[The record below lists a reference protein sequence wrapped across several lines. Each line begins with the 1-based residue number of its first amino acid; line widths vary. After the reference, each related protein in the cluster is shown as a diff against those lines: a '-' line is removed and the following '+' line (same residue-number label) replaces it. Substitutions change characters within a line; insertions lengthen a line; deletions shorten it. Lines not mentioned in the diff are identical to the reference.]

1 MPASFSCSQCQAAFS
16 RSAHLRRHQ
25 KTHRAEKPYVCQF
38 CSVASSRKDVIVRH
52 TRNFHP
58 DAAPNARRRARPT
71 VRTDDAHCTSASSS
85 PASERSPG
93 RLLAARQSLDHS
105 LRQSYSPERSP
116 ARRQADLQTVDVH
129 REQLSIELNPSEI
142 AVGNPIALQSQE
154 LRLHADLEQCEPP
167 DQNQALNQDQSQHGG
182 PECPQDQLQ
191 TLRTQTHDMEQV
203 PFDHTFDFEL
213 LEFPTTDP
221 LGVSLDPLT
230 DLTAPSPRDLLNDFV
245 PILSP
250 TSQLPLGSLYTE
262 TQKRAS
268 SVEHGAQTS
277 RSSAPK
283 SPEDP
288 SYASALAN
296 LSIYNPDHA
305 NPFCFPS
312 KRVVYRFV
320 GAFFRHMAPHMPI
333 VHQPTFTIAS
343 SPSPLLLEIM
353 ACGALYLCE
362 RSTAVELHAVA
373 RRLMG
378 NVERQNE
385 TQEGDDNFEVWTLQT
400 YLLMS
405 HFGAYVGT
413 FAMHQRATSVFPQTI
428 KLAQNAFEA
437 LSSSQTLSYKGWVY
451 QETLIRCIAQT
462 IELGAALASTTKEQC
477 FTAPF
482 FDTPFPLPSC
492 NTTWQ
497 QTENEWQCS
506 FQQPDSGQMQD
517 CILAGQK
524 PASSISDLGFVTLVS
539 LILWRTC
546 SFEALA
552 GSYRLDLSIDF
563 VNRTERAVH
572 VLDAIFKEHVE
583 KHEAS
588 QTTPN
593 PLLSIARALLN
604 SVFYHLYASE
614 TLTEMKRLLEFPRK
628 RKLSDASARMKEFD
642 RSSHLSIALLRAAE
656 ALQYDCQMGVHYV
669 QRMAPHQFGPVITTA
684 CYEGG
689 LLLNWYLKNRSTLV
703 PNPNTTAKLDQVILD
718 LSAELTALG
727 KMGNDRLLN
736 FPLVVAAE
744 LLSDRSVWQFPS
756 AVSEKL
762 KALTQVSENLP
773 FQTML
778 PV

>member
-1 MPASFSCSQCQAAFS
+1 MPASFSCSQCQATFS

-58 DAAPNARRRARPT
+58 EAAPNARRQARPT
-71 VRTDDAHCTSASSS
+71 ERTDDAHCTSASSS
-85 PASERSPG
+85 PASERSLG
-93 RLLAARQSLDHS
+93 RLLATRPSLDHS

-116 ARRQADLQTVDVH
+116 AQSQSDLQMADVH
-129 REQLSIELNPSEI
+129 REQLSNDVCPSEI
-142 AVGNPIALQSQE
+142 AIGNQNALQLQE
-154 LRLHADLEQCEPP
+154 VRLHADLEQCELPN
-167 DQNQALNQDQSQHGG
+167 QNQALYQDRSQHDG

-191 TLRTQTHDMEQV
+191 TLRTQPHDLEQV
-203 PFDHTFDFEL
+203 PFHHTFNFDL
-213 LEFPTTDP
+213 LEFPTTDL

-230 DLTAPSPRDLLNDFV
+230 DLTAPSPRDLLDDFV

-250 TSQLPLGSLYTE
+250 TSRLPLGSLYAE
-262 TQKRAS
+262 TQKCAS
-268 SVEHGAQTS
+268 SVEHGAS
-277 RSSAPK
+277 RSSATE
-283 SPEDP
+283 SSEDL
-288 SYASALAN
+288 SYTSALAN
-296 LSIYNPDHA
+296 LSIYDPDHA
-305 NPFCFPS
+305 KTFRFPS
-312 KRVVYRFV
+312 KRVVYRF
-320 GAFFRHMAPHMPI
+320 
-333 VHQPTFTIAS
+333 PTFTIAS
-343 SPSPLLLEIM
+343 TPSPLLLEIM

-385 TQEGDDNFEVWTLQT
+385 IQEGDEKFEVWALQT

-428 KLAQNAFEA
+428 KLAQNAFEG
-437 LSSSQTLSYKGWVY
+437 LSSSQTSSYKGWVY
-451 QETLIRCIAQT
+451 QETLIRCIAHT

-477 FTAPF
+477 FTASF

-497 QTENEWQCS
+497 QTEKEWQCS
-506 FQQPDSGQMQD
+506 FQQPDSEQMQD

-583 KHEAS
+583 KNEAS
-588 QTTPN
+588 QTTLN

-614 TLTEMKRLLEFPRK
+614 TLTEMKRLLESPRK
-628 RKLSDASARMKEFD
+628 RKVSDASARMKELD

-689 LLLNWYLKNRSTLV
+689 LLLSWYLRNGSNLFS
-703 PNPNTTAKLDQVILD
+703 NPDTTAKLNQVIQE

-727 KMGNDRLLN
+727 KTSNDRLLN

-762 KALTQVSENLP
+762 KVLTQLSDNVP